1 MGEEEEGEGLGRRDS
16 EIKGATAARPGSAA
30 TGEREGSGNLKV
42 KMQIT
47 QPGDGNPG
55 GGGRRK
61 GEERE
66 AVSGAGMVQ

>member
-1 MGEEEEGEGLGRRDS
+1 MGEELEGEGLGRRGA
-16 EIKGATAARPGSAA
+16 EIKGTTAARPGSAA

-55 GGGRRK
+55 GGGRKK
-61 GEERE
+61 GEESE
-66 AVSGAGMVQ
+66 AVRGAGMVG

>member
-1 MGEEEEGEGLGRRDS
+1 MGGD
-16 EIKGATAARPGSAA
+16 KGSNVCRAGSSA

-55 GGGRRK
+55 GGGRRVV
-61 GEERE
+61 R
-66 AVSGAGMVQ
+66 